1 MSLKQKTFKEKLAI
15 ISSLA
20 LGVQFVMPLV
30 AHAAAAGLSSTYVR
44 LDRNAVSAT
53 SATVRLQ
60 FKTSSGNGA
69 TVGKVVVTVPAG
81 YTVATTGLSASTASC
96 VTDTG
101 DTALPGTLAVAGDN
115 TAKTLTISGVTG
127 AANSTLY
134 CVDIA
139 GAPALTN
146 PSSGG
151 GTQQDFT
158 VATQTS
164 GSGALDSVTVAE
176 YLLADDQ
183 VSVNATVNPSFTFT
197 LSGNSDAIPGFS
209 SGSVGTSSG
218 VTATVAT
225 NASKGWI
232 AWAKSQNG
240 ALTSAAAGSSITS
253 TGIGSASHAVN
264 ASSNDYV
271 LSVIKTTQTGTSLSP
286 DANYAS
292 TGADNKGGGLD
303 NTMLRPIALETGPCS
318 GDVITLKELA
328 TVGPTTPAANDYTD
342 ILTIIGAGQF

>member
-1 MSLKQKTFKEKLAI
+1 MSLKQKTFKERLAI
-15 ISSLA
+15 ISTLA
-20 LGVQFVMPLV
+20 IGMQFVMPLM
-30 AHAAAAGLSSTYVR
+30 AHATAASLSNTYVR

-60 FKTSSGNGA
+60 FKTSSGNGS
-69 TVGKVVVTVPAG
+69 TVGKVVVTVPSG
-81 YTVATTGLSASTASC
+81 YTVATSGLSASTAGC
-96 VTDTG
+96 VADTG
-101 DTALPGTLAVAGDN
+101 DTALPGTLTVAGDN
-115 TAKTLTISGVTG
+115 TVKTLTISGVTG

-134 CVDIA
+134 CVDIT

-164 GSGALDSVTVAE
+164 GAGALDDATVAE
-176 YLLADDQ
+176 YLLANDQ

-197 LSGNSDAIPGFS
+197 LSGNSDTIPGFS
-209 SGSVGTSSG
+209 SGSVGTSAG

-240 ALTSAAAGSSITS
+240 ALTSAAAGSSIATS
-253 TGIGSASHAVN
+253 GVGSASHAVN
-264 ASSNDYV
+264 ANADDYV
-271 LSVIKTTQTGTSLSP
+271 LSVIKTTQTGASLTP
-286 DANYAS
+286 DANYTS
-292 TGADNKGGGLD
+292 TGSDNKGGGLD
-303 NTMLRPIALETGPCS
+303 TTKLRPLATETGPCS

-328 TVGPTTPAANDYTD
+328 TVSPVTPAANDYTD